1 MNNQSNS
8 SSLQNVVSGMRQ
20 FFISLALA
28 ISVAVVAIGCGST
41 PPDRTAGDAIDD
53 QAITRRIQEALSA
66 DPAYKFGEVKVTTY
80 QGKVQLSGFVDRDEQ
95 RGQAEE
101 IAKRIRGVK
110 EVKNDIA
117 RKR

>member
-1 MNNQSNS
+1 
-8 SSLQNVVSGMRQ
+8 MRRL
-20 FFISLALA
+20 LA
-28 ISVAVVAIGCGST
+28 VAVLATGVAAVAVGCGST
-41 PPDRTAGDAIDD
+41 PPERTAGDAIDD
-53 QAITRRIQEALSA
+53 QAITRRIQEALSS
-66 DPAYKFGEVKVTTY
+66 DPAYKFGDVKVTTY